1 MMPIVLAAL
10 AALAALARALRPQ
23 RLFSS
28 LGCIDTSLFSMK
40 SARSSGPYLSF
51 ALPVALTHRAVRLGD
66 RVEDCMSPQL

>member
-28 LGCIDTSLFSMK
+28 LGCIDTSLF
-40 SARSSGPYLSF
+40 
-51 ALPVALTHRAVRLGD
+51 
-66 RVEDCMSPQL
+66 